1 MKQNIEQE
9 LLRSMYELDN
19 QLFTAICNDIT
30 NGTLLTKSD
39 DETLEL
45 LMVGLWEHM
54 EDFKESGVVIGMA

>member
-1 MKQNIEQE
+1 MKQNIEKE
-9 LLRSMYELDN
+9 LLQGMYELDN

-54 EDFKESGVVIGMA
+54 EDFKDVVVIGMA